1 MLGRSPSANLFSPVD
16 VFQLQRQL
24 FIAARYDVSF
34 GPCSI
39 ILKTL
44 NSMPVFLPTILV
56 GMGYSSVNAQ
66 GLTAPPYLI
75 SFMVTILSTFL
86 ADKWQQRGYMI
97 MFLTTM
103 GGIGYILLAACNTV
117 GVRYFGVY
125 LAAAGMTAA
134 KLVAGVD

>member
-1 MLGRSPSANLFSPVD
+1 
-16 VFQLQRQL
+16 
-24 FIAARYDVSF
+24 
-34 GPCSI
+34 
-39 ILKTL
+39 
-44 NSMPVFLPTILV
+44 MPVFLPTILV